1 MLHEQIRRLRM
12 AHGITQVELAHRLG
26 VSKQSVSN
34 WENDNIQP
42 SIDMLMKICNTF
54 SVNAD
59 YLLGIDPAETIDIS
73 SLTDEEKKIVFSLM
87 TYFQNNKHSQQ

>member
-1 MLHEQIRRLRM
+1 MFNERIKDLRLSLEINQIEFGKRLNV
-12 AHGITQVELAHRLG
+12 T
-26 VSKQSVSN
+26 KQCVSN